1 MIFPA
6 WYTHAYMKILLFI
19 TLSLLFCR
27 HTSYCQDRKNLSYR
41 YDSSIARQYKPE
53 IFTNGFIDIMN
64 NGQVNASAR
73 FIRLFIG
80 EPGKFSFPLSVYG
93 GVSANNFQNNSSQPA
108 LRNND
113 HLINNYI
120 NPLSGLINLSVDG
133 VLMKKRAHEKL
144 TRIGMLYQVGERVLT
159 GIKNSSGQSAGTDK
173 TVNFLNTFSS
183 MGIYFQS
190 GAWERNNTKDL
201 GIFWIALRFIGC
213 YSNPNQ
219 IRDFLPGIET
229 NGIYF
234 GYSPAFGIEI
244 NNLVNIKAIYYKYS
258 KKPELSNTVP
268 IYQFSFNYSLR
279 K

>member
-1 MIFPA
+1 
-6 WYTHAYMKILLFI
+6 MKIFLFI
-19 TLSLLFCR
+19 TLSLLLCR
-27 HTSYCQDRKNLSYR
+27 FSSFCQDRKNLSYR
-41 YDSSIARQYKPE
+41 QDSLITRQLKPE

-93 GVSANNFQNNSSQPA
+93 GVSANNFQNNNSQPA

-113 HLINNYI
+113 HLVNNYI

-133 VLMKKRAHEKL
+133 VLMKKRSYVKL
-144 TRIGMLYQVGERVLT
+144 TRIGFLYQVGERVLT
-159 GIKNSSGQSAGTDK
+159 GFKSNNGLSAGTDK

-183 MGIYFQS
+183 VGMYFQS
-190 GAWERNNTKDL
+190 GAWERNNTRDI

-219 IRDFLPGIET
+219 IRDFQPGIET
-229 NGIYF
+229 NGIYY

-268 IYQFSFNYSLR
+268 IYQFSFNYSF
-279 K
+279 KK

>member
-1 MIFPA
+1 
-6 WYTHAYMKILLFI
+6 MKILLFI
-19 TLSLLFCR
+19 TLSLLASRLTCF
-27 HTSYCQDRKNLSYR
+27 CQDRKNLYNR
-41 YDSSIARQYKPE
+41 HDSLLVRPFKPE

-93 GVSANNFQNNSSQPA
+93 GVSANNFQNNNSQPA

-113 HLINNYI
+113 HLVNNYI

-133 VLMKKRAHEKL
+133 VLMKKRSYEKL
-144 TRIGMLYQVGERVLT
+144 TRIGILYHVGERVLT
-159 GIKNSSGQSAGTDK
+159 GVKSNNGFSAGTEK
-173 TVNFLNTFSS
+173 TVNFLNTFASV
-183 MGIYFQS
+183 GIYFQS

-229 NGIYF
+229 NGVYF

-279 K
+279 R